1 MFLKA
6 TFLKLLLFFTQM
18 QLNLLL
24 EKLRSTVS
32 NIEFTITNQRLMV
45 RSLALCAALRSVFC
59 LLRVQ
64 VSSVVLNPT

>member
-6 TFLKLLLFFTQM
+6 TYLKLLLFFTQT

-32 NIEFTITNQRLMV
+32 NIE
-45 RSLALCAALRSVFC
+45 
-59 LLRVQ
+59 
-64 VSSVVLNPT
+64 VS

>member
-32 NIEFTITNQRLMV
+32 NIE
-45 RSLALCAALRSVFC
+45 
-59 LLRVQ
+59 
-64 VSSVVLNPT
+64 VLSYH